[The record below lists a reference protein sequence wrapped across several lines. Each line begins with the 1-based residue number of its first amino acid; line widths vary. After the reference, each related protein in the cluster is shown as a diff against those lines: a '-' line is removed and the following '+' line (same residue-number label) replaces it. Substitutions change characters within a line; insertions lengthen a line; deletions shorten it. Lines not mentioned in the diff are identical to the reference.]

1 MNIRYGR
8 KGAVSMS
15 VDSVVVVGGGLV
27 GLAVAYGLACSG
39 AKVRLL
45 DEGDRAWRAARGNFG
60 LVWVQGKGYGNPE
73 YARWTRTSSVLWPQL
88 AKDLLHATDINV
100 QLRQPGG
107 FLLCLSDA
115 ELAEE
120 SERLRW
126 LHEALDG
133 DYPYEVLDPVSLRR
147 RLPGVGPDI
156 VGACYSPADGHVN
169 PLLLLRALSVAAQ
182 KRGVMIE
189 TGRHVTGI
197 TRSGD
202 GYCLEGTTQQW
213 LADKVVLAAGL
224 GNQTLAAQVGLDVP
238 VKPNRGQILV
248 TERIAP
254 FLDYPTNYVRQ
265 TAEGSVQL
273 GDSHEAA
280 GLNDDTSVSVMAE
293 LARRAVTCFPRLAG
307 INVVRAWGALRVL
320 SPDGYPI
327 YQQSVDCPG
336 VYAVTCHSGVTL
348 AAAHVYRIA
357 PWIAGGEA
365 PSGLEV
371 FSDRRF
377 AASPP
382 DNGASY
388 VQ

>member
-1 MNIRYGR
+1 
-8 KGAVSMS
+8 MS

-27 GLAVAYGLACSG
+27 GLAVAYGLARTG
-39 AKVRLL
+39 ANVRVL

-73 YARWTRTSSVLWPQL
+73 YARWSRTSAGLWPQL
-88 AKDLLHATDINV
+88 AQDLLHETGIDV

-107 FLLCLSDA
+107 FLLCLTDA

-133 DYPYEVLDPVSLRR
+133 DYPYELLDPLSLRR

-169 PLLLLRALSVAAQ
+169 PLLLLRALSTAAQ
-182 KRGVMIE
+182 KRGVVVE
-189 TGRHVTGI
+189 TGRQVTSI
-197 TRSGD
+197 TRTGD
-202 GYCLEGTTQQW
+202 GYCLRSETQQW
-213 LADKVVLAAGL
+213 LAEKVVLSAGL
-224 GNQTLAAQVGLDVP
+224 GNQSLAAQVGLDVP

-248 TERIAP
+248 TERIHP
-254 FLDYPTNYVRQ
+254 FLHHPTNYVRQ

-273 GDSHEAA
+273 GDSHEVA

-293 LARRAVTCFPRLAG
+293 LARRAITCFPRLAG
-307 INVVRAWGALRVL
+307 VNVVRAWGALRVL

-327 YQQSVDCPG
+327 YQESSHCPD

-348 AAAHVYRIA
+348 AAAHVLRLA

-365 PSGLEV
+365 PAGLEV

-377 AASPP
+377 ATATTTP
-382 DNGASY
+382 GARHA
-388 VQ
+388 